1 MIDRHGNPVKVGD
14 IVRVLEIPQ
23 CVLDTLDDEERP
35 HIEAMLNNEY
45 EIDELP
51 EPGKASVSIWWE
63 SENGNH
69 GYGGLY
75 MLPNEFEL
83 VIKSGSQ

>member
-1 MIDRHGNPVKVGD
+1 MKDRHGNPVDVGD

-35 HIEAMLNNEY
+35 YIEAMLNNEY
-45 EIDELP
+45 QIDELP
-51 EPGKASVSIWWE
+51 EPDKVSVSIWWE
-63 SENGNH
+63 VGEGMH

-75 MLPNEFEL
+75 MLSQEFEL
-83 VIKSGSQ
+83 VRKKNGR